1 MKYQSLT
8 QQQKEW
14 IKEIQRTYTPLTMGV
29 SRRHYSTL
37 KCDAET
43 GNIFELDEFEL
54 NYNLIGNIPRKA
66 IPNRNLIL
74 EMQRSEKR
82 QSETS
87 LSNRTRELEKEKQ
100 ERDSFPVPLIAQGEA
115 DYLFLLHV
123 AKEMNET
130 KRSSI

>member
-1 MKYQSLT
+1 LK
-8 QQQKEW
+8 
-14 IKEIQRTYTPLTMGV
+14 TP
-29 SRRHYSTL
+29 
-37 KCDAET
+37 
-43 GNIFELDEFEL
+43 
-54 NYNLIGNIPRKA
+54 
-66 IPNRNLIL
+66 
-74 EMQRSEKR
+74 SEKR